1 MNLEDSGEE
10 LNELENLIL
19 DKATKGGEDQ
29 LERELKARQKKL
41 ARLEKMKFNLEVKQ
55 FKEKSFSIS

>member
-29 LERELKARQKKL
+29 LERELMARQKKL